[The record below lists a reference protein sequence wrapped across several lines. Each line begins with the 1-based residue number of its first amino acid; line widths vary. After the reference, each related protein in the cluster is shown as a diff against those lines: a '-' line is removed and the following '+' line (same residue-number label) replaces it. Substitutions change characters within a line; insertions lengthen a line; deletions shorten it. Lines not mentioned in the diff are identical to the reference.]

1 MIAWRADDGYEPGV
15 SEIPKFSIK
24 MMQKDTDLSEGI
36 VSGMDYFWY
45 DAVPY
50 AYKIPEI
57 AKINDWIGETY
68 EVWYDDGE
76 F

>member
-45 DAVPY
+45 DAPGDRQDQRL
-50 AYKIPEI
+50 
-57 AKINDWIGETY
+57 DWRDI
-68 EVWYDDGE
+68 
-76 F
+76 